1 VSNPSPTSEQV
12 GRVVR
17 ALREARGDSQE
28 TVADAAEISRYYF
41 SEIELGVRNP
51 TLFVLACIA
60 RALDVELSEVIKRA
74 EDLPR

>member
-17 ALREARGDSQE
+17 ARREARGDSQE

-51 TLFVLACIA
+51 TLFVLARIA
-60 RALDVELSEVIKRA
+60 QALDIELSDIIRQA
-74 EDLPR
+74 ETLP